1 MRNFCFTLLFAAACF
16 LLTGCP
22 GGTGTAEKARFTIG
36 MSQCNLGEPYR
47 VQMDEDVRQAAKAY
61 PDVKVVF
68 KDAGRDAS
76 RQRSQVEEMI
86 SAKYDLIIISPL
98 EAAPLTAPVAKAMEA
113 GIPVIVLDRA
123 VNGDQ
128 YTCFIG
134 ADNRVIGEEA
144 GRWIKE
150 TLGGKGKIVELRGQV
165 TSVPGIDRHEGFL
178 KGIEGSELEVIFEAD
193 MEWLEDKAKKEMESA
208 LARYKEI
215 DLVYAH
221 NDPAAHGAYLA
232 AKAAG
237 REKEMK
243 FVGVDALPQEGQMYV
258 KQGLLDATFLYPTG
272 GKEAVETAM
281 KILGG
286 EEVEKKIVLPTK
298 IFTKEE

>member
-1 MRNFCFTLLFAAACF
+1 MRNFYFTLLFAATCF

-22 GGTGTAEKARFTIG
+22 GGTDTAEKAKFTIG

-286 EEVEKKIVLPTK
+286 EEVEKKIVLSTE